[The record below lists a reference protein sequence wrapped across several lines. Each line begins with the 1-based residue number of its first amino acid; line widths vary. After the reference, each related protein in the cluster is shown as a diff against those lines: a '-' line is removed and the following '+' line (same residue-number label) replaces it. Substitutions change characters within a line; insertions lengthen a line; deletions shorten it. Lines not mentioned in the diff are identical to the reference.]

1 MYRQNV
7 SFPIKKQKS
16 NTHGLAISSTTTNH
30 QKSKVVMCNFLWCKN
45 PQQKLLLTQ
54 SFRHEQH
61 WNGISFVES
70 FTRKHFTSKHDENAN
85 YFGRQ

>member
-1 MYRQNV
+1 MYWKNV
-7 SFPIKKQKS
+7 SFPINKQKS

-30 QKSKVVMCNFLWCKN
+30 QKSKVRNFLWCKN
-45 PQQKLLLTQ
+45 PQQKLILTQ